1 MENRKEHLDK
11 MAIKI
16 KVLESKIQKLEEI
29 ADEVVNE
36 LKAEYQQHIK
46 ELYLKKD
53 AARQELLKI
62 KEIGDRV

>member
-36 LKAEYQQHIK
+36 LKAEYQHHIK

-53 AARQELLKI
+53 EAQQELLKI
-62 KEIGDRV
+62 KEIG

>member
-1 MENRKEHLDK
+1 MENRKERIDK

-29 ADEVVNE
+29 ADEMVYE
-36 LKAEYQQHIK
+36 LKSEYQQHIK

-53 AARQELLKI
+53 AAQQELLKI
-62 KEIGDRV
+62 REIGDRV